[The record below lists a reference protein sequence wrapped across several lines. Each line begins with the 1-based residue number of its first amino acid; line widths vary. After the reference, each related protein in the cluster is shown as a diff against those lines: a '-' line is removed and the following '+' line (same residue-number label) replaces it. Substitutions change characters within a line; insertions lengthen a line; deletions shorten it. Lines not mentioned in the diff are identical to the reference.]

1 MEPQIQTNI
10 WLRLWT
16 QPKNSNNCIDHI
28 SFFLNEPFE
37 ENCQN
42 LNLGICKTCTNK
54 LETSFDFVNKL
65 KYFTIEHCDT
75 NLSSVER
82 FKRMSTSPLTPKL
95 NEAAVKS
102 HPKKR
107 TKTRKSLQL
116 SCTGETDEKAVV
128 TMQSNTLI
136 TSMNNNSKQLCNPPL

>member
-1 MEPQIQTNI
+1 MG
-10 WLRLWT
+10 
-16 QPKNSNNCIDHI
+16 KNSNNYIDHV
-28 SFFLNEPFE
+28 SFLINKPFKE
-37 ENCQN
+37 TCKN

-54 LETSFDFVNKL
+54 LETYFDFVNKL
-65 KYFTIEHCDT
+65 KCFTIEHSDT

-102 HPKKR
+102 RPKKT

-116 SCTGETDEKAVV
+116 SCTAETDEKAVV

-136 TSMNNNSKQLCNPPL
+136 HVTSMNNNAKQLCSPPYEQCVSLYKYCF